1 MSGGDSVGAGGQGG
15 AGGRM
20 RYAYETEDRVKSLGY
35 IPDTILDEKGRVP
48 RRTRGSGGSTV
59 LVMPDQPALKG
70 QAMRGPG
77 FILRVGYIA

>member
-1 MSGGDSVGAGGQGG
+1 MNGRGSVGADGQDG
-15 AGGRM
+15 AGGCV
-20 RYAYETEDRVKSLGY
+20 RYDYETEDRVKSLGY

-48 RRTRGSGGSTV
+48 RRTRGSDGSTV